1 MRNIFFVI
9 LLFVSSIGVSQTP
22 TLQALVSKQNVHVG
36 GNFTVSY
43 QFNYSGEDFTAPSN
57 ITKDF
62 RILSGPSK
70 RSEMRYNN
78 GKVTSNLSYTYVLSP
93 LNPGEYVLEPAKITF
108 ENKTYASK
116 SIQIIA
122 TKAQTPQQQ
131 KDQTTQSEINREAKQ
146 KQSLKNSIYL
156 RLELNKRTVFQG
168 EQIVATYK
176 LYNKA
181 ALRGIEAQRMPEFDG
196 FYTADIKIDN
206 TNNSSREV
214 INGVPFDV
222 HVLKKTI
229 LIPQKTGELTLIP
242 LEIDAIV
249 QVQGKQVVNTW
260 FGPRYQMKDV
270 KLTLKSNAIKINVKP
285 LPKGAPDSFD
295 GAVGRFKFNVSL
307 TPTELKVN
315 DALTYT
321 VKLSGSGN
329 LPLIKSPVPNW
340 PQEFEVY
347 DPKLK
352 STVNTKT
359 NKLTGFK
366 RWEYL
371 AIPRNNGEY
380 IFEPVE
386 FTFFNTSSK
395 KYETISSGAATITV
409 TGTSDYGS
417 KTNPNAVNKQDVSR
431 LGTDIR
437 FIHTNNP
444 ELKIVDDT
452 FFGSVWYYFWLIAPI
467 FLSALAYL
475 ILRKQN
481 ELKSDTVGLKK
492 RKATKLARQLLKTAE
507 KNLNSK
513 DKNLFYE
520 SVFKALNGYLANK
533 LNISNADLNKSNI
546 NSKLISVNAS
556 EVTINLLFET
566 LDHCEMA
573 RFAPVTNISDT
584 DLLKQAQ
591 DVLVKLE
598 NEIK

>member
-1 MRNIFFVI
+1 MRNIYFVI
-9 LLFVSSIGVSQTP
+9 LLFISSIGVAQTP
-22 TLQALVSKQNVHVG
+22 TLQALVSKQSVPVG

-43 QFNYSGEDFTAPSN
+43 QFNYSGDDFTAPSN

-62 RILSGPSK
+62 RILSGPQK

-78 GKVTSNLSYTYVLSP
+78 GKVTSTISYTYVLSP
-93 LNPGEYVLEPAKITF
+93 LNAGEYVLEPAKIVF
-108 ENKTYASK
+108 ENKTYSSK

-122 TKAQTPQQQ
+122 TKAQTQQQQ
-131 KDQTTQSEINREAKQ
+131 KDQSTQTEINQQEKQ
-146 KQSLKNSIYL
+146 KRSLKNSIYL
-156 RLELNKRTVFQG
+156 RLELNKKTVFQG
-168 EQIVATYK
+168 EQIIATYK

-181 ALRGIEAQRMPEFDG
+181 SLRGIEAQRMPEFDG
-196 FYTADIKIDN
+196 FYTSDIEI
-206 TNNSSREV
+206 NNNNNRSREV

-222 HVLKKTI
+222 FILKKTI
-229 LIPQKTGELTLIP
+229 LIPQKSGELTLIP

-249 QVQGKQVVNTW
+249 QVQGSKAVNTW
-260 FGPRYQMKDV
+260 FGPRYQMKDI
-270 KLTLKSNAIKINVKP
+270 KLVLKSNALKIKVKP

-295 GAVGRFKFNVSL
+295 GAVGRFKFEVNL

-315 DALTYT
+315 DALTYS
-321 VKLSGSGN
+321 VKISGTGN
-329 LPLIKSPVPNW
+329 LPLINNPVPKW

-352 STVNTKT
+352 ANVNTKS
-359 NKLTGFK
+359 NKLTGSK

-380 IFEPVE
+380 IFEPIE
-386 FTFFNTSSK
+386 FTFFNTATK
-395 KYETISSGAATITV
+395 KYQTITSGEAKITV
-409 TGTSDYGS
+409 TGTSEYGS
-417 KTNPNAVNKQDVSR
+417 KTNPNGVNKQDVSR

-437 FIHTNNP
+437 FIHTINP
-444 ELKIVDDT
+444 ELKIAGDS
-452 FFGSVWYYFWLIAPI
+452 FFGSVWYYFWLIAPV

-507 KNLNSK
+507 KTLGSN
-513 DKNLFYE
+513 DKNAFYE
-520 SVFKALNGYLANK
+520 SVFKALNGYLRNK

-546 NSKLISVNAS
+546 NSKLLSVGVT
-556 EVTINLLFET
+556 EITINLLFET

-573 RFAPVTNISDT
+573 RFAPVTSISDT
-584 DLLKQAQ
+584 ELLKQAQ
-591 DVLVKLE
+591 EVMVKLE